1 MKTIRNITSI
11 FCIVAA
17 LCCFNTLL
25 QAQSTYYPLGHRA
38 YIITERLQ
46 LQSGE
51 MDTVLHT
58 AMKPYLRQA
67 MVQYAEARQFS
78 EDLSFAA
85 ADRRDHSYLYKDSN
99 EWSES
104 GAVDSKKP
112 ILRRFY
118 QNQADFFS
126 ISKGGSFLKIN
137 PLLHLQLGYERLRSG
152 KVPFINTR
160 GAEMRACI
168 DGKIGIA
175 AFFTENQAR
184 YPLYVND
191 RVFSQIAVPYEGRF
205 LPFKNDGVDF
215 FGAGGYITFPLTRHI
230 QVQMGQDKNFIGE
243 GERSLL
249 LSDFS
254 NNYPFI
260 KINTQIGAFQYTN
273 IYAQLIQQFSGYG
286 DGLKEKKFLAAH
298 YLSVNLHKKFNIGLY
313 EGVVVQRDNGRLD
326 AAYWNPVIFYRTVE
340 THLGSP
346 DNVVLGLNMK
356 YLPWHK
362 VALYGQVVIDE
373 WNFEAIKANDGDW
386 KLKNGAQ
393 LGLKWID
400 VAGVSHLD
408 MQIEWNAVRP
418 YTYTHQRVATN
429 YSHYNAPLAHPLG
442 TNFKEWL
449 GIVRYMPHHRLQLQF
464 TMMHAVYGK
473 NRGIIDDGGDIFTE
487 SNLLESKG
495 NYIGQGVRFEID
507 MGELVMTYMPKHNFF
522 IDLTL
527 WHRSQHTAKQ
537 TLSSNFVSLAL
548 RWNMAGRGYRF

>member
-1 MKTIRNITSI
+1 MKTIRNIIS
-11 FCIVAA
+11 FCIAA
-17 LCCFNTLL
+17 TLCCFNTFL
-25 QAQSTYYPLGHRA
+25 QAQSVYYPLGHRA

-67 MVQYAEARQFS
+67 VVQYAEARQFS

-184 YPLYVND
+184 YPLYIND

-215 FGAGGYITFPLTRHI
+215 FGAGGYITFPVTRHI

-254 NNYPFI
+254 NNYPFV

-313 EGVVVQRDNGRLD
+313 
-326 AAYWNPVIFYRTVE
+326 A
-340 THLGSP
+340 
-346 DNVVLGLNMK
+346 
-356 YLPWHK
+356 
-362 VALYGQVVIDE
+362 
-373 WNFEAIKANDGDW
+373 
-386 KLKNGAQ
+386 
-393 LGLKWID
+393 
-400 VAGVSHLD
+400 
-408 MQIEWNAVRP
+408 
-418 YTYTHQRVATN
+418 ATN
-429 YSHYNAPLAHPLG
+429 YSHYNAPLAHPLS

-473 NRGIIDDGGDIFTE
+473 NRGIINDGGDIFTE